1 MNFSSDNVA
10 GAHEAVL
17 RAVVTANANPVAA
30 YGDDALSAEA
40 DKALQNL
47 FEKECAVFFVTTGTA
62 ANALALSAFCPPWG
76 AVYCHV
82 DAHIL
87 NDENTAVELFSG
99 GARLVGIAGHAGK
112 PDPVSL
118 QEAIESAISHG
129 VHSAQPAVISL
140 SNVTEAGTVY
150 TPEELSVYRRIADHY
165 DMKLH
170 VDGARFANA
179 VVASGASPA
188 ELSWQAGVDG
198 LSFGLTKNG
207 GIATEAVV
215 VFDPDLAQHIA
226 YQRKRA
232 GHLWSKQ
239 RFIAAQWLA
248 LLSNEL
254 WRENAVHANA
264 MANRL
269 AQGLASRCAIDM
281 PWPVEANEV
290 FPVLLEPLR
299 NDLRNEGVAFYDWP
313 VLPNMARFVT
323 HFGTTPGEVDEL
335 IELIAKRSMS
345 I

>member
-10 GAHEAVL
+10 GAHKAVL
-17 RAVVTANANPVAA
+17 RAVVEASATAVPA
-30 YGDDALSAEA
+30 YGDDTWSADAEA
-40 DKALQNL
+40 ALQNL
-47 FEKECAVFFVTTGTA
+47 FETECAVFFVTTGTA

-76 AVYCHV
+76 AIYCHV

-99 GARLVGIAGHAGK
+99 GARLVGIAGEAGK
-112 PDPVSL
+112 PDPLCL

-150 TPEELSVYRRIADHY
+150 TAEELTVYRRIADQY

-179 VVASGASPA
+179 VVASGDSPA
-188 ELSWQAGVDG
+188 GLTWQAGVDC

-207 GIATEAVV
+207 GIATEAAV
-215 VFDPDLAQHIA
+215 VFDPTLAQPIA
-226 YQRKRA
+226 YRRKRA

-248 LLSNEL
+248 LLSDEL
-254 WRENAVHANA
+254 WRQNALHANA
-264 MANRL
+264 MAHRL
-269 AQGLASRCAIDM
+269 AQGLATQSTIDM

-290 FPVLLEPLR
+290 FPVIPEPLR
-299 NDLRNEGVAFYDWP
+299 SDLRSEGVAFYDWP
-313 VLPNMARFVT
+313 VLPNMVRFVT
-323 HFGTTPGEVDEL
+323 HFGTTPVEVDEL
-335 IELIAKRSMS
+335 VELIAKLSKS